1 MFVKKVNSKLASH
14 AKKKEFFF
22 LGRIK
27 IRYKDLEMVC
37 VEIPV
42 VEII

>member
-1 MFVKKVNSKLASH
+1 MEKQEF
-14 AKKKEFFF
+14 FFF

-27 IRYKDLEMVC
+27 IKYKDPEMVC